1 MAGKSDVCD
10 FVGRLLGPMSMRSDL
25 STEAA
30 SKHPGKGST
39 NTDCGQTIQDEGN
52 KELTTN
58 QRLLEQTGVEAGFTE
73 VSTSVI
79 EIPAWHLTLEKRC
92 T

>member
-1 MAGKSDVCD
+1 MCD

-39 NTDCGQTIQDEGN
+39 NTDCGQIIQDEGN

-73 VSTSVI
+73 VSFFSKI
-79 EIPAWHLTLEKRC
+79 DRLGLASYASSRC